1 MRKGLLLIALTA
13 FAVISCGAKNGNE
26 SAKAAEEQ
34 TNSKQSEAKKATKTI
49 HLTKAEFLKRVINY
63 EANSKEWK
71 YLGDKPAII
80 DFYATWCGPCK
91 RIAPI
96 LDELAAEYEGKIYI
110 YKIDTDKERE
120 LSTDFGIQSIP
131 TIFFVPKKGDPKVA
145 QGAMSKEEL
154 KKIIDSF
161 LLEKK

>member
-1 MRKGLLLIALTA
+1 MVAQIQATA
-13 FAVISCGAKNGNE
+13 HPSPPPTTIPHQTPEDPNPSV
-26 SAKAAEEQ
+26 KANRQ
-34 TNSKQSEAKKATKTI
+34 AKKATKTI
-49 HLTKAEFLKRVINY
+49 HLTRAEFLKRVINY